1 MPFCIMVNSHD
12 RRYKLD
18 YKLLSCRMVGSS
30 VEESVQM
37 AIPLWKFVQLACK
50 FHEYPKGLIHWKGE
64 QLLDVIYST
73 QFICAWRFF

>member
-1 MPFCIMVNSHD
+1 MVNSHD

-30 VEESVQM
+30 VGESVQIVIHYGNSAM
-37 AIPLWKFVQLACK
+37 ACK